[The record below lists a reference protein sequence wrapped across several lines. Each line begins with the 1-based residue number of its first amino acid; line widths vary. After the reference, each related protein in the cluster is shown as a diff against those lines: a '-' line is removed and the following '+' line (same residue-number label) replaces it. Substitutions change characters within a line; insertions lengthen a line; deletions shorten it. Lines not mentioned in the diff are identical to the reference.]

1 MEDKILDILEDICG
15 DEIVREDKDINLLD
29 EDLID
34 SLDYV
39 EMLVKFETEFGI
51 VMAPSEYTREQ
62 MDTPNKIIEQVK
74 AKIEG

>member
-1 MEDKILDILEDICG
+1 MEDKVLDILEDICG
-15 DEIVREDKDINLLD
+15 DEIVREDRDINLLD

-39 EMLVKFETEFGI
+39 EMLVKFETGFGI
-51 VMAPSEYTREQ
+51 VMSPSEYTREQ

-74 AKIEG
+74 AKL